1 MQKEHPRIPHMEPI
15 ADKLLASTQS
25 WASARAND
33 VTEQDVEEEKGLL
46 HTLDFR
52 KDARHTKASSTSLAV
67 ACGILLITIICQN
80 VFLFAS
86 SSRSEDRLP
95 AYSKSTI
102 KLHVLFCAA
111 NLGLS

>member
-1 MQKEHPRIPHMEPI
+1 MEPI
-15 ADKLLASTQS
+15 ADKLLVSTQS

-102 KLHVLFCAA
+102 ELHVLFCAA